1 MKVLNTMEARDILVI
16 FLTLLMII
24 AIIGSIGALIHHV
37 LNYDLPVYMT
47 QEGSFNGTVV
57 EEVVLSEDYV
67 GKRDTNLFLLILGTL
82 VLSISIFFAGLL
94 NYLKQ
99 TAQINRKP

>member
-1 MKVLNTMEARDILVI
+1 MEARDILVI

-24 AIIGSIGALIHHV
+24 AIIGSVGALIYHV
-37 LNYDLPVYMT
+37 LNYDVPVYMT

-57 EEVVLSEDYV
+57 EEVVYSEFYV
-67 GKRDTNLFLLILGTL
+67 GKRDTNVFLLILGTF
-82 VLSISIFFAGLL
+82 VLSISIFYAGLL

-99 TAQINRKP
+99 PARINRKP